1 MLKPTVFATTFL
13 LNTLALLVL
22 GGNLYARD
30 VCRIAEGTW
39 TEADNPYNATCSL
52 LVPEGKALT
61 IEEGVKL
68 FLKKDSGIKVK
79 GNLYIKGSESKKV
92 IFTVKGKANEQWNG
106 IEVEGDKSTLEIKNC
121 IVDHSSFGIKES
133 SDNNKIVIEKCN
145 IKSGGISLR
154 SSESKIIN
162 NEIKSNINLENGE
175 KHYVSANKI
184 FAGGISIS
192 YGSYNNLIENNS
204 IEGGNGDG
212 IYTGSHTTNYW
223 NAPPS
228 TDYSD
233 GNKIIGNSI
242 SKKDC
247 GIDISGGA
255 DNSVSNNLIKNNKN
269 EGIMMSGGTITNNT
283 IVGNGNCG
291 IRVNGAT
298 KINNNE
304 IYGNIKGELIND
316 SSSEIDAT
324 NNWWGTT
331 NEQIIISKIV
341 DYFQDSKKG
350 IVKFQP
356 YLNEKP
362 KH

>member
-1 MLKPTVFATTFL
+1 MLRSKLFPTAIL

-22 GGNLYARD
+22 CGNLYARD

-52 LVPEGKALT
+52 LVPEGKTLI

-92 IFTVKGKANEQWNG
+92 IFTVKGKSNEQWNG
-106 IEVEGDKSTLEIKNC
+106 IEVDGDKSTLEIKNC
-121 IVDHSSFGIKES
+121 IVDHSSFGIKETNN
-133 SDNNKIVIEKCN
+133 NNKIIIEKCN

-154 SSESKIIN
+154 SPESNIIN
-162 NEIKSNINLENGE
+162 NEIKGNINLNDGQ
-175 KHYVSANKI
+175 KHNVSANKI
-184 FAGGISIS
+184 FAGSISIS
-192 YGSYNNLIENNS
+192 YESYNNLIENNL
-204 IEGGNGDG
+204 IEGGNDDG
-212 IYTGSHTTNYW
+212 IITGSHTTYYW

-228 TDYSD
+228 TNYSD

-242 SKKDC
+242 SKKDR
-247 GIDISGGA
+247 GIYIGGGT

-269 EGIMMSGGTITNNT
+269 EGIMMSGGTIINNT
-283 IVGNGNCG
+283 IVGNGNYG

-331 NEQIIISKIV
+331 NEQLIITKIV
-341 DYFQDSKKG
+341 DYFQDASKG